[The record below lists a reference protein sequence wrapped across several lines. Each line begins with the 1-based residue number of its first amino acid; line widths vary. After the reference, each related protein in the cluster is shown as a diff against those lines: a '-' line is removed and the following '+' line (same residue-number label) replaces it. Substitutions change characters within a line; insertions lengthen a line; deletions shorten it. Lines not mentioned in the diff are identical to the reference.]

1 MNHLL
6 GNATAKEKLAAIL
19 NAGGALVCPRAGAE
33 NNAKQTTS
41 SGTSPIATPTT
52 AQISIRGIDV
62 LREPMSIA
70 FDAAAAMH
78 EGSKA
83 NLSALG
89 LELRKK
95 VSGFSSKQYGHKL
108 FGNLVKELGYRVEG
122 QWAFRKKS
130 K

>member
-1 MNHLL
+1 
-6 GNATAKEKLAAIL
+6 
-19 NAGGALVCPRAGAE
+19 
-33 NNAKQTTS
+33 
-41 SGTSPIATPTT
+41 
-52 AQISIRGIDV
+52 
-62 LREPMSIA
+62 
-70 FDAAAAMH
+70 MH